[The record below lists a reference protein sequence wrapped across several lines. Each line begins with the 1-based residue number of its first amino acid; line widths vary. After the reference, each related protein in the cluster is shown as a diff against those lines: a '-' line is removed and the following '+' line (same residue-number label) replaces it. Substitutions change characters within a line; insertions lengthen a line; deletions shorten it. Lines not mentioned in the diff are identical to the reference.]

1 METKQNRN
9 HFAKSAPLAILA
21 VILAALCLTVVMT
34 PLYTLDAMLCDKLY
48 TKMEGV
54 KRDIR
59 IITIDEETL
68 EEYGSFTTWS
78 REKTAD
84 LVELLCADEEASPAV
99 IGLDFLFT
107 GERDTETDER
117 LAAACSRA
125 CPIVFASNVVYR
137 GATKQDE
144 NGEIYFD
151 TWNVEMVEEP
161 YEALNQVVE
170 NGFTNTYV
178 ASDGCIRY
186 TKLYETCAGT
196 ETAETAAGT
205 ADGTGNAAGTTGT
218 TGAAETTGTAAAE
231 AAGSDAGVIDSFAWK
246 LYTIYENFHGRE
258 PVMPELNDA
267 GQVNFFYSGQVG
279 EFYHVS
285 LKSVLDGTVPA
296 REFKDCIVLVGAY
309 APGFQDAYVAAASRS
324 NPMYGVEIQANIV
337 QALMDGK
344 TALPVPSWL
353 YLLIVCPL
361 IAVFFLLA
369 RKQKLIPVLLE
380 SIVLM
385 GVHLFAGRMLALSGR
400 TVPQLYFIAVILL
413 LMVYFVI
420 EKYFGEKLR
429 RKKML
434 STFRKYVASQV
445 VDQLAKDDSF
455 NLKLGGEKRNVA
467 VLFVDIRGFTPLSE
481 SLQPEQVVNILNEY
495 LALTTSCI
503 LGNNGMLDKFIG
515 DATMAVFNAPFDLD
529 DYVFRAVK
537 AAADMRDGANAL
549 AEKLQA
555 QFGKKVSFG
564 IGVNCGEAVVGNI
577 GCEFRMDYTAIGDT
591 VNTAARL
598 ESRAAAGEIL
608 ISKAVYEQL
617 QGRITA
623 EEVGEM
629 ELKGK
634 SRAVMVYR
642 VLEIKEE
649 AGEL

>member
-9 HFAKSAPLAILA
+9 HFSKSAPLAILA
-21 VILAALCLTVVMT
+21 VILAVLCLTVVMT

-48 TKMEGV
+48 TKMDGV

-107 GERDTETDER
+107 GERDPEIDQR
-117 LAAACSRA
+117 LAAVCSRA

-186 TKLYETCAGT
+186 TKLYETCAGAKAAGAGAA
-196 ETAETAAGT
+196 EIATATAATAAGT
-205 ADGTGNAAGTTGT
+205 ATATAATAAGT
-218 TGAAETTGTAAAE
+218 
-231 AAGSDAGVIDSFAWK
+231 DAGVIDSFAWK

-285 LKSVLDGTVPA
+285 LKSVLDGTVPT

-385 GVHLFAGRMLALSGR
+385 GVHLFAGRMLALNGR

-455 NLKLGGEKRNVA
+455 NLKLGGKKRNVA

-617 QGRITA
+617 QDRITA

-642 VLEIKEE
+642 VLKIREE
-649 AGEL
+649 AEKK